1 MWWDDLRYLL
11 AVHRQGSH
19 KRAAR
24 VLAVNPTTVSRR
36 LTALEQELNAKL
48 FVRTPDRLQATPAAL
63 ALLARAER
71 IEAEVL
77 ASRRELEGTDL
88 RLEGPL
94 RVSAGDG
101 IINHVI
107 VPALERLLA
116 AHPAL
121 TIELMAETRL
131 ADLARRET
139 DVAIRLVRPREPALL
154 ARRLGD
160 VRFGIFAAQSYLD
173 RRGTP
178 RTMAA
183 LGGHDWIGFEERLD
197 RLPQVRWLRRT
208 VPGLRYLVRAN
219 NVSTQARACAEGL
232 GLALL
237 PVYSARSEPR
247 LRPLFPR
254 QQGPARELWGVT
266 HADLR
271 GNQRVSAFLCWLAE
285 LVKGFAGAQD

>member
-1 MWWDDLRYLL
+1 MSWDDLRYLL

-24 VLAVNPTTVSRR
+24 ALTVNPTTVSRR
-36 LTALEQELNAKL
+36 LIALEQELNTKL
-48 FVRTPDRLQATPAAL
+48 FIRTPDRLQATPAAL
-63 ALLARAER
+63 ALLPRAER

-77 ASRRELEGTDL
+77 AARRELEGTDL

-107 VPALERLLA
+107 VPALGRLLG

-121 TIELMAETRL
+121 TIELVAETRL
-131 ADLARRET
+131 ADLARREA

-154 ARRLGD
+154 ARRLGEM
-160 VRFGIFAAQSYLD
+160 RFGIFAAQRYLD

-178 RTMAA
+178 RTVAA
-183 LGGHDWIGFEERLD
+183 LGGHDWIGFEEALD

-208 VPGLRYLVRAN
+208 VPGLRYLVRAS

-237 PVYSARSEPR
+237 PVYSARSEPG

-254 QQGPARELWGVT
+254 QTGPARELWGVT

-271 GNQRVSAFLCWLAE
+271 GNQRVSAFLSWLAG
-285 LVKGFAGAQD
+285 LVKGFDDAED

>member
-71 IEAEVL
+71 IEAGGL

-121 TIELMAETRL
+121 TIELVAEPRL
-131 ADLARRET
+131 ADLARREA

-154 ARRLGD
+154 ARRLGEM
-160 VRFGIFAAQSYLD
+160 RFGIFAAQ
-173 RRGTP
+173 R
-178 RTMAA
+178 
-183 LGGHDWIGFEERLD
+183 
-197 RLPQVRWLRRT
+197 
-208 VPGLRYLVRAN
+208 
-219 NVSTQARACAEGL
+219 
-232 GLALL
+232 
-237 PVYSARSEPR
+237 
-247 LRPLFPR
+247 
-254 QQGPARELWGVT
+254 
-266 HADLR
+266 
-271 GNQRVSAFLCWLAE
+271 
-285 LVKGFAGAQD
+285 